1 MDMTAEIA
9 ELRVEAESMMTDRC
23 VITRTVQPTTAPVL
37 NPATGLYPDIPAQVI
52 YTGSCSLR
60 VPGML
65 SAGRMKT
72 SAGDIASL
80 LIAVVAIPAGSPNMK
95 VQDVVLFTDSEFDPS
110 LIGTLY
116 RVSGL
121 WLSSHVTKQR
131 ATVEAVAD

>member
-9 ELRVEAESMMTDRC
+9 ELRTEAESMMTDQC
-23 VITRTVQPTTAPVL
+23 VITRTNQPTGTPVMD
-37 NPATGLYPDIPAQVI
+37 PATGLYPDIEPTEI
-52 YTGSCSLR
+52 YIGPCSLR

-80 LIAVVAIPAGSPNMK
+80 LIAVLSIPVGSPSMK
-95 VQDVVLFTDSEFDPS
+95 VQDVVLFTDSQFDPS
-110 LIGTLY
+110 LVGTVY